1 MNSYQEFK
9 YLNERQS
16 LTWHTSLK
24 LLQEDTDILTYIN
37 PKEITL
43 MIFILSIKK
52 NLDAD
57 EFPI

>member
-24 LLQEDTDILTYIN
+24 LLQEDTDILTCIN